1 MLNSNKTVLILPIL
15 LMVIMFVG
23 GYYFLNGVES
33 ITNEQLEDH
42 IDFDIEY
49 TAQETS
55 IVINGEWNWN
65 VMPSEGLY
73 GNDYIG
79 VSVSNDQL
87 NYTNAILELTY
98 GDQVIE
104 QIEGVDVE
112 NGIIFVFPNEL
123 VEQVSYGNSGRFQIE
138 LEHNEIV
145 DKELNV
151 HYLHTWTNHVPMDLE
166 DAAFESP
173 TFGEALEVP
182 YWMISR
188 KVNGEQMINQ

>member
-33 ITNEQLEDH
+33 ITNEQLQDH
-42 IDFDIEY
+42 VDLNVKYE
-49 TAQETS
+49 ERESS

-73 GNDYIG
+73 GDDYIG
-79 VSVSNDQL
+79 IYSANHDL
-87 NYTNAILELTY
+87 NYTNATLELTY

-138 LEHNEIV
+138 FGNNEIA
-145 DKELNV
+145 DKELHV

-182 YWMISR
+182 HWIISR
-188 KVNGEQMINQ
+188 EVNRDQLINQ